1 MTTPEERKF
10 SKLIEKRRKENMISR
25 TNFKNP
31 ISSL

>member
-10 SKLIEKRRKENMISR
+10 SKLIEKRQKENMISR